1 MVGDANAWWHAL
13 RRSCPPASAKP
24 KPPPLLRSAAH
35 TTKHLREISLN
46 STYFVKSTSLAGVSS
61 AAHDA

>member
-24 KPPPLLRSAAH
+24 KPPPLLRSAVH
-35 TTKHLREISLN
+35 TTQHLREICLN
-46 STYFVKSTSLAGVSS
+46 SISLAGVSP